1 MCRDST
7 APANTRCSC
16 GSGNDVSA
24 RSYAIRW
31 LAPGHAALI
40 AQLEAQ
46 VHPPEHRFGEQLI
59 HEELRATEY
68 DGKNLSLGLYCK
80 GKLVGMLLA
89 FVMDERQDMADFF
102 GVSVPPELDPRAPA
116 LYLAD
121 FAALPRHRRF
131 AGILPAR
138 LRSVLM
144 RREEL
149 RNLPLEMFSTNEYA
163 EKWTAAAPKFA
174 RIGWNFQGRYTFQHA
189 DLQQTLHWLRYD
201 PASRAS
207 EATSAEVPK
216 ATGLVEPATAWRALA
231 KDWNEMAAAAGPKC
245 AVPGWDY
252 VWMSSRHLGA
262 LEEPFIL
269 AAVRDAR
276 ATAIAPLQVGFAS
289 LLGSSY
295 RVVSTI
301 PQVPCP
307 VLTSTKEPEAI
318 DAIADCIVDQ
328 RASWDALEL
337 HFPAAQI
344 DLAQLL
350 NQRLRSRGCLVSRH
364 AGAPRST
371 IALPG
376 DIHSLRESGARAE
389 SQLSTHGALRFELAT
404 LEDTPAALERY
415 IELELAAPEDE
426 IGYGAALSSRHIS
439 FHRDAARHA
448 SGTGMR
454 IGFLFVGDTVAA
466 GLIGFQWGRH
476 LQLTHIT
483 RAARFAEQGAARV
496 ALGLL
501 IDRCVTQ
508 RLCDFID
515 ISSLRPADAAGWPT
529 WTSESI
535 LLRVHHSSFAGRLI
549 HYASRVAGSS
559 E

>member
-1 MCRDST
+1 MFRDST
-7 APANTRCSC
+7 APVNTRRSC

-46 VHPPEHRFGEQLI
+46 VHPPEHCFGEQLI

-80 GKLVGMLLA
+80 GKLVGMMLA

-102 GVSVPPELDPRAPA
+102 GVSVPPELDAKAPA
-116 LYLAD
+116 VYLAD
-121 FAALPRHRRF
+121 FAVLPRHRRF

-138 LRSVLM
+138 LRSVLF

-149 RNLPLEMFSTNEYA
+149 RNLPLEMFSTDEYA

-174 RIGWNFQGRYTFQHA
+174 RIGWNFQGRYSFQHA
-189 DLQQTLHWLRYD
+189 DLKQTMHWLRFD
-201 PASRAS
+201 AASRAP
-207 EATSAEVPK
+207 EGTSARVPK
-216 ATGLVEPATAWRALA
+216 ATGLMEPATAWRTLA
-231 KDWNEMAAAAGPKC
+231 KDWNEMAAAAAPEC

-252 VWMSSRHLGA
+252 VQMSSRHLGA

-269 AAVRDAR
+269 VAVRDDR
-276 ATAIAPLQVGFAS
+276 VTAIAPLQVGFAS

-307 VLTSTKEPEAI
+307 VLTSTNEPQAI
-318 DAIADCIVDQ
+318 DAIADCLVDQ
-328 RASWDALEL
+328 RGSWDALEL
-337 HFPAAQI
+337 HFPAARMN
-344 DLAQLL
+344 LAQLL
-350 NQRLRSRGCLVSRH
+350 REQLRNRGCLVSRH

-371 IALPG
+371 IAIPVDL
-376 DIHSLRESGARAE
+376 HSLRESFAHAE
-389 SQLSTHGALRFELAT
+389 SQLATHGALRLELAT
-404 LEDTPAALERY
+404 PEDTSAALERY
-415 IELELAAPEDE
+415 IELELQAPEDE
-426 IGYGAALSSRHIS
+426 IGYGAAISSRHIS

-448 SGTGMR
+448 SSTGIR

-483 RAARFAEQGAARV
+483 RAAQFAEQGAARV

-501 IDRCVTQ
+501 IERCATQ

-529 WTSESI
+529 QTCLSI